1 MVEPIKRKRQ
11 VKAPTQHT
19 VLEGSIYIKSSVYKT
34 GEGDY
39 VKKDETETFAVP
51 DMGGTIPAI
60 IAVEE
65 SITRNL
71 GNFESGR
78 VTVRLERPCLNN
90 DKAIDLMKEI
100 VATKVND
107 YIIEELKALGF
118 DKVKK

>member
-1 MVEPIKRKRQ
+1 MVEPRVRKRKN
-11 VKAPTQHT
+11 KEALKNTI
-19 VLEGSIYIKSSVYKT
+19 LEGSVYIKTSVYKT

-39 VKKDETETFAVP
+39 VKKEETETFAVP
-51 DMGGTIPAI
+51 DMGGTIPAT

-78 VTVRLERPCLNN
+78 VTIRLERPCLNN

-107 YIIEELKALGF
+107 YTIEELKALGF